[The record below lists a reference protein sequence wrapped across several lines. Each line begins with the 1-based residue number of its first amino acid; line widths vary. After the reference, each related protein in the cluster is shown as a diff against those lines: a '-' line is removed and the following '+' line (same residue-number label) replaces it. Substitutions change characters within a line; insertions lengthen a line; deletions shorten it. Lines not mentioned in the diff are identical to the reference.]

1 MITLQQKF
9 DMFIILRYLNI
20 HKKFTFSPQ
29 NIQSYLHNYECG
41 EMIYMKKYFVF
52 LMTIIMLCGCT
63 HNKQYDKDF
72 QVGFI
77 ITTEKKKD
85 SDIVYL
91 DNDLNEI
98 YRQNEKLPTL
108 GDSMNI
114 PMIKDGK
121 MTLVPNGLYL
131 DNNEQKVTSLD
142 FKTGKLETYDVP
154 KFNILN
160 AIIKNDYIYIK

>member
-1 MITLQQKF
+1 
-9 DMFIILRYLNI
+9 
-20 HKKFTFSPQ
+20 
-29 NIQSYLHNYECG
+29 
-41 EMIYMKKYFVF
+41 
-52 LMTIIMLCGCT
+52 MTIIMLCGCT

-121 MTLVPNGLYL
+121 MTLVLNGLYL

-160 AIIKNDYIYIK
+160 AIIKNDYIH

>member
-1 MITLQQKF
+1 
-9 DMFIILRYLNI
+9 
-20 HKKFTFSPQ
+20 
-29 NIQSYLHNYECG
+29 
-41 EMIYMKKYFVF
+41 MKKYFVF
-52 LMTIIMLCGCT
+52 LMTVIMLCGCT
-63 HNKQYDKDF
+63 HNKKYDKDF